1 MFLSGVATGLSE
13 KSVIYFPPMGGNIC
27 AIGIIF
33 IKGKLLEI
41 VLQKN
46 FKLFIMENFNHT

>member
-1 MFLSGVATGLSE
+1 
-13 KSVIYFPPMGGNIC
+13 MGGSIC
-27 AIGIIF
+27 AIGVMF

>member
-1 MFLSGVATGLSE
+1 MLQLVHQR
-13 KSVIYFPPMGGNIC
+13 KISVIYFPPMGGNIC
-27 AIGIIF
+27 AIGIIV

-41 VLQKN
+41 VLQKI